1 MNHRPKQTYMYF
13 GPNHTMVESDDP
25 HFRPS
30 DLDPNYKPKM
40 LEWDSTKRKFVSKR
54 KQEKCHERQ

>member
-54 KQEKCHERQ
+54 K